1 MTSAVELTG
10 LEVRDEL
17 GRGAFTTVHRAV
29 RDGREYAVKRPARTA
44 PDMLAGFRR
53 EAALLGCV
61 DDPSV
66 TRVHAVGLLDGD
78 PALVLEYLPGR
89 PLADVIATGA
99 LPAARAVGIAAEL
112 ARGLAAAH
120 RVGLVH
126 RDVKPGNIIM
136 APGRP
141 ARLID
146 FGLAQLGPEDD
157 PGDRAVGTFLYA
169 APEQSGML
177 KRPVDGRSD
186 LYSLGVVLFE
196 CLTGRLPFEAADVG
210 DLLRLHL
217 VAPVPDL
224 AATDGVP
231 AVLAAVVSRLLAKD
245 PDDRYPDAAAL
256 LADLRACPGGEA
268 AGKPAAGRWPLCGRE
283 AERQA
288 LVTRWQRAR
297 DGRGGVAL
305 IRGAAGSGRSRLA
318 DEAAVAAAGFPVL
331 RAAGQRDAAT
341 PLSALRA
348 AVDGYLQALRRL
360 PAPDRATAEEH
371 VRAAAAASG
380 AALLSRLSP
389 RLAELIGGGAGGEE
403 AGIAAVVA
411 FLADLSR
418 RCGGLMVV
426 LDDAQWLDP
435 GSREVLAR
443 LTPELAALPL
453 LVVLTEVDRRFT
465 EADLVLTC
473 SPLGPAAV
481 DELVASRLPGA
492 AVTAELTR
500 HVADR
505 TGGSP
510 MAVVA
515 YLWQL
520 IDAGLLSPLWG
531 AWRLDEAGAAALP
544 AADDVRAL
552 LAARLDGLP
561 EPDREVLV
569 AAALAGPRFR
579 TEAMPGD
586 ADRVVA
592 AVAGAV
598 ERRILQVET
607 GGWYSFMHPLLRDEL
622 LGDDVLGDRPREE
635 LHAALAEKLEEL
647 PESLRDSDYVYAL
660 ARHRRGAGDLVPV
673 EKRRACALAAGLR
686 ALDDHAAGDAIGYL
700 EYAADGTPAVLHP
713 LAVAYLRA
721 GRFADAGATIDRALA
736 VEKDRNARV
745 RLLITEVELHHTVW
759 NDDKALD
766 AAGRAL
772 AELGRPM
779 PRVARALGV
788 AFAGGLVRR
797 TRWGFGTA
805 EGRRRDELALL
816 AATLDAGGFAAAV
829 GLRLREAGMLG
840 MRALYAVNRLGVG
853 AEYVRV
859 YALLGYVAY
868 VLRLSG
874 PAARCLE
881 RAARMAASLN
891 DPALMAYVEW
901 LRGCGL
907 LFGARDDGSA
917 WMATIAANRRWYG
930 PAQLLPGHATLGLR
944 LLLRGYVRE
953 ARAEYERGL
962 AVLADPATARGT
974 SFSMLG
980 VMVPA
985 MEGRPGEAATAL
997 ADLRSVSEYAP
1008 VQRANIL
1015 VAAACAAVEEGE
1027 FGPGFDAVI
1036 DEFKSLGLRDR
1047 DLMTQHKL
1055 IYAFQ
1060 SHGRM
1065 AQLRLDPGPARL
1077 EAARAAVADLRRV
1090 RKFSPILESGYLIGE
1105 SALAFFQ
1112 GEHTRSIEWS
1122 DKAERVARTADA
1134 PLVHFEVARFRA
1146 RALRALG
1153 QANEAERQARLALS
1167 LATQYGWEQRRRQA
1181 RAEFGVERGGTARVT
1196 VVDHRAGGRRLEVL
1210 QQVAAAAAN
1219 ILDPVQLAR
1228 VTLDEL
1234 LRILGAERALFFLL
1248 DERGEPVPYAGEVS
1262 SPYARSLVHRVAADG
1277 EAIVLTGTEEGA
1289 ALGSRSAV
1297 QHGLRSVLVVP
1308 VRFKGT
1314 TLGVIYMDS
1323 RMARGV
1329 FTADDIEVLTA
1340 VSSHLAVSLETARS
1354 AQLHLA
1360 VQTARRQ
1367 QAFAETLRASLAE
1380 LSGLHDPS
1388 QLLRRLFTTLHTQTG
1403 ATSSRLYVA
1412 GELID
1417 IAGTADWPPP
1427 SAAPPTAAS
1436 PSSDI
1441 SGISVLAS
1449 GELAVPLE
1457 CRTGRAAVVLLGGAS
1472 FDESAVQLVSALATQ
1487 GMTAY
1492 DNAWLFSR
1500 VQELATT
1507 DELTGQHNRRHF
1519 YALAGALVDV
1529 ASRGDRPLAAA
1540 MIDIDK
1546 FKNVNDTYGH
1556 GVGDEVIRTVAAR
1569 VRESIRVSDV
1579 LGRYGGEEFA
1589 VVLPDHADAP
1599 GLAERMRRAVADTPV
1614 PTSAGAL
1621 PVTISVGLTQLA
1633 AGESLDQLLARADHA
1648 LYRAKDTGRNRVVV
1662 S

>member
-1 MTSAVELTG
+1 MNSAAELSG
-10 LEVRDEL
+10 LEVREEL

-29 RDGREYAVKRPARTA
+29 RDGREYAVKRPAKPA

-53 EAALLGCV
+53 EAALLACI

-66 TRVHAVGLLDGD
+66 TGAHAVGLLDGV
-78 PALVLEYLPGR
+78 PALVLQYIPGG
-89 PLADVIATGA
+89 PLADLIGTGA
-99 LPAARAVGIAAEL
+99 LPAERAVEIAAQL

-136 APGRP
+136 APGSP

-146 FGLAQLGPEDD
+146 FGLAQLGEEDEQD
-157 PGDRAVGTFLYA
+157 DLAVGTFLYA
-169 APEQSGML
+169 SPEQSGML

-196 CLTGRLPFEAADVG
+196 CLTGRLPFESSDVG
-210 DLLRLHL
+210 DLLRMHL

-224 AATDGVP
+224 AETDGVP
-231 AVLAAVVSRLLAKD
+231 PVLAAVVSRLLAKD

-256 LADLRACPGGEA
+256 LADLRACPGGAA
-268 AGKPAAGRWPLCGRE
+268 AGKRAAGHWPLCGRD

-288 LVTRWQRAR
+288 LTTRWQRAR
-297 DGRGGVAL
+297 AGRGGVAL
-305 IRGAAGSGRSRLA
+305 IRGAAGSGRTRLA
-318 DEAAVAAAGFPVL
+318 DEAAAAASGFPVL

-341 PLSALRA
+341 PLAALRA

-371 VRAAAAASG
+371 VRAAANASG

-389 RLAELIGGGAGGEE
+389 RLAELIGGAGGGEE

-418 RCGGLMVV
+418 RCGGLMLL

-453 LVVLTEVDRRFT
+453 LVVLTELDRKFT

-473 SPLGPAAV
+473 SPLAPEAV
-481 DELVASRLPGA
+481 EELVASRLPGA

-510 MAVVA
+510 LAVVA

-531 AWRLDEAGAAALP
+531 VWRLDEAGAAALP

-561 EPDREVLV
+561 GADRDVLV

-579 TEAMPGD
+579 TEALPGD
-586 ADRVVA
+586 TDRVVA
-592 AVAGAV
+592 AVASAV
-598 ERRILQVET
+598 ERRVLQVET
-607 GGWYSFMHPLLRDEL
+607 GGWYSFMHPVLRDEL
-622 LGDDVLGDRPREE
+622 LDDRLREA
-635 LHAALAEKLEEL
+635 LHAALAGKLEDL
-647 PESLRDSDYVYAL
+647 PEHLRDTDHVYAL
-660 ARHRRGAGDLVPV
+660 ARHLRAAGDLVDV
-673 EKRRACALAAGLR
+673 EQRRACALAAGLR

-700 EYAADGTPAVLHP
+700 EYAADGDPKVLHP

-721 GRFADAGATIDRALA
+721 GRFADAGATIDKALA
-736 VEKDRNARV
+736 VQTDRDARV

-759 NDDKALD
+759 ADDKALD

-772 AELGRPM
+772 AELGRPL
-779 PRVARALGV
+779 PRVAQALGV
-788 AFAGGLVRR
+788 AFAGGLARR

-805 EGRRRDELALL
+805 SGRRREELALL

-829 GLRLREAGMLG
+829 GLRLREAGILA
-840 MRALYAVNRLGVG
+840 MRALYAVNRLGAG

-859 YALLGYVAY
+859 YALLGYVAH

-874 PAARCLE
+874 TANRCLE
-881 RAARMAASLN
+881 RAARMAGQLN
-891 DPALMAYVEW
+891 DPALLAYVDW

-944 LLLRGYVRE
+944 LMLRGYVQE

-980 VMVPA
+980 VMMPA

-997 ADLRSVSEYAP
+997 ADLRSVSGYAP

-1027 FGPGFDAVI
+1027 FGPAFDAI
-1036 DEFKSLGLRDR
+1036 IHEFRSLGLRDR

-1065 AQLRLDPGPARL
+1065 AQLRLDPGPERL
-1077 EAARAAVADLRRV
+1077 EAARGAVADLKRV

-1105 SALAFFQ
+1105 SALAFFE
-1112 GEHTRSIEWS
+1112 GDHTRAIEWS

-1146 RALRALG
+1146 RAFRALG
-1153 QANEAERQARLALS
+1153 QTNEAERQARLALS

-1219 ILDPVQLAR
+1219 ILDPVELAR

-1248 DERGEPVPYAGEVS
+1248 DERGEPVPYAGTVS
-1262 SPYARSLVHRVAADG
+1262 SPYASSLVRRVAADG
-1277 EAIVLTGTEEGA
+1277 EALVLTGTEEGA
-1289 ALGSRSAV
+1289 ALGSQSAV

-1329 FTADDIEVLTA
+1329 FTSDDIEVLTA

-1380 LSGLHDPS
+1380 LSVIHDPA
-1388 QLLRRLFTTLHTQTG
+1388 QLLRRLFTTLHTKTG
-1403 ATSSRLYVA
+1403 ATASRLLVA
-1412 GELID
+1412 DEIID
-1417 IAGTADWPPP
+1417 VAGTATWEPF
-1427 SAAPPTAAS
+1427 T
-1436 PSSDI
+1436 SSDI
-1441 SGISVLAS
+1441 SEISVLPS
-1449 GELAVPLE
+1449 GELAVPLD
-1457 CRTGRAAVVLLGGAS
+1457 CRTGRAGMVLLGGAG
-1472 FDESAVQLVSALATQ
+1472 FDDSAVQLASALATQ

-1519 YALAGALVDV
+1519 YALAGTLVDA
-1529 ASRGDRPLAAA
+1529 ASRAGHPLAAA

-1546 FKNVNDTYGH
+1546 FKSVNDTYGH

-1589 VVLPDHADAP
+1589 VVLPDHTDAP

-1614 PTSAGAL
+1614 PTAAGPL
-1621 PVTISVGLTQLA
+1621 SVTISVGLTQHA
-1633 AGESLDQLLARADHA
+1633 ADESLDQLLARADHA